1 MNSAA
6 TLHFE
11 TMDATQSVFKAWYE
25 EESDAEDACLPPLET
40 EEQVVK
46 EARRIYSLIRP
57 LPFEFGAASQQ
68 HRKEQLMSTLD
79 LIESERYS
87 RFYFAL
93 KYTML
98 KVMYEVKDM
107 AYRLNDTLALRIVEF
122 KIKSERDPWSN
133 DDIHSLM
140 FAVGMYKNDWSKIA
154 RRVDRAPEDCRHQFQ
169 LIAMKALRE

>member
-1 MNSAA
+1 
-6 TLHFE
+6 
-11 TMDATQSVFKAWYE
+11 MDATQSVFKAWYE
-25 EESDAEDACLPPLET
+25 EESDAEDACLPPLDT
-40 EEQVVK
+40 NEQVAK

-79 LIESERYS
+79 LIESERFA
-87 RFYFAL
+87 RFYRAL

-107 AYRLNDTLALRIVEF
+107 AIMLEDTLTLRIVEF

-140 FAVGMYKNDWSKIA
+140 FAVGLFQNDWNKIA
-154 RRVDRAPEDCRHQFQ
+154 RRVDRAPEDCRFKFQ
-169 LIAMKALRE
+169 SIAMKALRE